1 MKKYI
6 FLLAMAVMAFQFQA
20 CSNSDDAPATVNEP
34 QQEALSVDKIKA
46 GLLPTLTRAEILDGI
61 LSGEITGGTNNEPVE
76 GPMFYEERSSDI
88 VLISVLGTF
97 STIDQDDKVEVYNNL
112 GGAVRTKDGG
122 SFTITYKGKGMH
134 IVGSGITHPQTGF
147 TYHTKLSLDIDD
159 ASLIESCKATIT
171 NIDLSMNTEINW
183 FGSSSTGS
191 VHLSASDIPIVDGLL
206 FTYWKGGIVTD
217 YTYSTSDGLALN
229 LVDNPANYIE
239 VWISFKDGSSVK
251 ARIDR

>member
-1 MKKYI
+1 MKKYVYLI
-6 FLLAMAVMAFQFQA
+6 AMAVLAIQFLS
-20 CSNSDDAPATVNEP
+20 CSKSDDEKVF
-34 QQEALSVDKIKA
+34 QQQDPVMSRSLSDGTEI
-46 GLLPTLTRAEILDGI
+46 PTGAI
-61 LSGEITGGTNNEPVE
+61 GGTDAKPVE
-76 GPMFYEERSSDI
+76 GQMFYEERSSDI

-97 STIDQDDKVEVYNNL
+97 STINQDGVVEVYNNL
-112 GGAVRTKDGG
+112 GGAVQIKDGG
-122 SFTITYKGKGMH
+122 SFTVTNKGKGMH

-191 VHLSASDIPIVDGLL
+191 AHLSASDIPIVDGLL
-206 FTYWKGGIVTD
+206 FTYWKGGTVTD

-229 LVDNPANYIE
+229 LVDNPANYVE
-239 VWISFKDGSSVK
+239 VWISFKDGYSVK

>member
-1 MKKYI
+1 MKKYVYLI
-6 FLLAMAVMAFQFQA
+6 AMAVLAIQFLS
-20 CSNSDDAPATVNEP
+20 CSKSDDEKVL
-34 QQEALSVDKIKA
+34 QQQDPVMSRSLSDGTEI
-46 GLLPTLTRAEILDGI
+46 PTGAI
-61 LSGEITGGTNNEPVE
+61 GGTDAKPVE
-76 GPMFYEERSSDI
+76 GQMFYEERSSDI

-97 STIDQDDKVEVYNNL
+97 STINQDGVVEVYNNL
-112 GGAVRTKDGG
+112 GGAVQIKDGG
-122 SFTITYKGKGMH
+122 SFTVTNKGKGMH

-191 VHLSASDIPIVDGLL
+191 AHLSASDIPIVDGLL
-206 FTYWKGGIVTD
+206 FTYWKGGTVTD

-229 LVDNPANYIE
+229 LVDNPANYVE

-251 ARIDR
+251 ARIDK

>member
-1 MKKYI
+1 MKKYVYLI
-6 FLLAMAVMAFQFQA
+6 AMAVLAIQFLS
-20 CSNSDDAPATVNEP
+20 CSKSDEEKVL
-34 QQEALSVDKIKA
+34 QQQDPVMSRSLSDGTEI
-46 GLLPTLTRAEILDGI
+46 PTGAI
-61 LSGEITGGTNNEPVE
+61 GGTDAKPVE
-76 GPMFYEERSSDI
+76 GQMFYEERSSDI

-97 STIDQDDKVEVYNNL
+97 STIDQDDKVEVNNL
-112 GGAVRTKDGG
+112 GGAVHIKDGG

-191 VHLSASDIPIVDGLL
+191 AHLSASDIPIVDGLL
-206 FTYWKGGIVTD
+206 FTYWKGGTVTD

-229 LVDNPANYIE
+229 LVDNPANYVE

-251 ARIDR
+251 ARMGR

>member
-1 MKKYI
+1 MKKYVYLI
-6 FLLAMAVMAFQFQA
+6 AMAVLAIQFLS
-20 CSNSDDAPATVNEP
+20 CSKSDDEKVL
-34 QQEALSVDKIKA
+34 QQQDPVMSRSLSDGTGI
-46 GLLPTLTRAEILDGI
+46 PTGAI
-61 LSGEITGGTNNEPVE
+61 GGTDAKPVE
-76 GPMFYEERSSDI
+76 GQMFYEERSSDI

-97 STIDQDDKVEVYNNL
+97 STINQDGVVEVYNNL
-112 GGAVRTKDGG
+112 GGAVQIKDGG
-122 SFTITYKGKGMH
+122 SFTVTNKGKGMH

-183 FGSSSTGS
+183 FGTSSTGS
-191 VHLSASDIPIVDGLL
+191 AHLSASDIPIVDGLL
-206 FTYWKGGIVTD
+206 FTYWKGGTVTD

-229 LVDNPANYIE
+229 LVDNPANYVE

-251 ARIDR
+251 ARIDK

>member
-1 MKKYI
+1 MKKYVYLI
-6 FLLAMAVMAFQFQA
+6 AMAVLAIQFLS
-20 CSNSDDAPATVNEP
+20 CSKSDDEKVL
-34 QQEALSVDKIKA
+34 QQQDPVMSRSLSDGTGI
-46 GLLPTLTRAEILDGI
+46 PTGAI
-61 LSGEITGGTNNEPVE
+61 GGTDAKPVE
-76 GPMFYEERSSDI
+76 GQMFYEERSSDI

-147 TYHTKLSLDIDD
+147 TYHFKLSLDIDD

-191 VHLSASDIPIVDGLL
+191 AHLSASDIPIVDGLL
-206 FTYWKGGIVTD
+206 FTYWKGGTVTD

-229 LVDNPANYIE
+229 LVDNPANYVE

-251 ARIDR
+251 ARIDK

>member
-1 MKKYI
+1 MKKYVYLI
-6 FLLAMAVMAFQFQA
+6 AMAVLTIQFLS
-20 CSNSDDAPATVNEP
+20 CSKSDDEKVL
-34 QQEALSVDKIKA
+34 QQQDPVMSRSLSDGTEI
-46 GLLPTLTRAEILDGI
+46 PTGAI
-61 LSGEITGGTNNEPVE
+61 GGTDAKPVE
-76 GPMFYEERSSDI
+76 GQMFYEERSSDI

-97 STIDQDDKVEVYNNL
+97 STINQDGVVEVYNNL
-112 GGAVRTKDGG
+112 GGAVQIKDGG
-122 SFTITYKGKGMH
+122 SFTVTNKGKGMH
-134 IVGSGITHPQTGF
+134 IVGSGITHPQSGF

-191 VHLSASDIPIVDGLL
+191 AHLSASDIPIVDGLL
-206 FTYWKGGIVTD
+206 FTYWKGGTVTD

-229 LVDNPANYIE
+229 LVDNPANYVE

-251 ARIDR
+251 ARIDK

>member
-1 MKKYI
+1 MKKYVYLI
-6 FLLAMAVMAFQFQA
+6 AMAVLAIQFLS
-20 CSNSDDAPATVNEP
+20 CSKSDDEKVL
-34 QQEALSVDKIKA
+34 QQQDPVMSRSLSDGTEI
-46 GLLPTLTRAEILDGI
+46 PTGAI
-61 LSGEITGGTNNEPVE
+61 GGTDAKPVE
-76 GPMFYEERSSDI
+76 GQMFYEERSSDI

-97 STIDQDDKVEVYNNL
+97 STINQDGVVEVYNNL
-112 GGAVRTKDGG
+112 GGAVQIKDGG
-122 SFTITYKGKGMH
+122 SFTVTNKGKGMH

-183 FGSSSTGS
+183 FGLSSTGS
-191 VHLSASDIPIVDGLL
+191 AHLSASDIPIVDGLL
-206 FTYWKGGIVTD
+206 FTYWKGGTVTD

-229 LVDNPANYIE
+229 LVDNPANYVE

-251 ARIDR
+251 ARIDK

>member
-1 MKKYI
+1 MKKYVYLI
-6 FLLAMAVMAFQFQA
+6 AMAVLAIQFLS
-20 CSNSDDAPATVNEP
+20 CSKSDDEKVL
-34 QQEALSVDKIKA
+34 QQQNPVMSRSLSDGTEI
-46 GLLPTLTRAEILDGI
+46 PTGAI
-61 LSGEITGGTNNEPVE
+61 GGTDAKPVE
-76 GPMFYEERSSDI
+76 GQMFYEERSSDI

-112 GGAVRTKDGG
+112 GGAVQTKDGG

-183 FGSSSTGS
+183 FGTSSTGS
-191 VHLSASDIPIVDGLL
+191 AHLSASDIPIVDGLL
-206 FTYWKGGIVTD
+206 FTYWKGGTVTD

-251 ARIDR
+251 ARIDK

>member
-1 MKKYI
+1 MKKYVYLI
-6 FLLAMAVMAFQFQA
+6 AMAVLAIQFLS
-20 CSNSDDAPATVNEP
+20 CSKSDDEKVL
-34 QQEALSVDKIKA
+34 QQQDPVMSRSLSDGTEI
-46 GLLPTLTRAEILDGI
+46 PTGAI
-61 LSGEITGGTNNEPVE
+61 GGTDAKPVE
-76 GPMFYEERSSDI
+76 GQMFYEERSSDI

-112 GGAVRTKDGG
+112 GGAVQTKDGG

-134 IVGSGITHPQTGF
+134 IVGSGITHPLSGF

-191 VHLSASDIPIVDGLL
+191 AHLSASDIPIVDGLL
-206 FTYWKGGIVTD
+206 FTYWKGGTVTD

-229 LVDNPANYIE
+229 LVDNPANYVE
-239 VWISFKDGSSVK
+239 VWISFKDGYSVK

>member
-1 MKKYI
+1 MKKYVYLI
-6 FLLAMAVMAFQFQA
+6 AMAVLAIQFLS
-20 CSNSDDAPATVNEP
+20 CSKSDDEKVL
-34 QQEALSVDKIKA
+34 QQQDPVMSRSLSDGTEI
-46 GLLPTLTRAEILDGI
+46 PTGAI
-61 LSGEITGGTNNEPVE
+61 GGTDAKPVE
-76 GPMFYEERSSDI
+76 GQMFYEERSSDI

-112 GGAVRTKDGG
+112 GGAVQTKDGG

-134 IVGSGITHPQTGF
+134 IVGSGITHPQSGF

-183 FGSSSTGS
+183 FGTSSTGS
-191 VHLSASDIPIVDGLL
+191 AHLSASDIPIVDGLL
-206 FTYWKGGIVTD
+206 FTYWKGGTVTD
-217 YTYSTSDGLALN
+217 YTYSTSDGLTLN
-229 LVDNPANYIE
+229 LVDNPANYVE
-239 VWISFKDGSSVK
+239 VWISFKDGYSVK

>member
-1 MKKYI
+1 MKKYVYLI
-6 FLLAMAVMAFQFQA
+6 AMAVLAIQFLS
-20 CSNSDDAPATVNEP
+20 CSKSDDEKVL
-34 QQEALSVDKIKA
+34 QQQDPVMSRSLSDGTEI
-46 GLLPTLTRAEILDGI
+46 PTGAI
-61 LSGEITGGTNNEPVE
+61 GGTDAKPVE
-76 GPMFYEERSSDI
+76 GQMFYEERSSDI

-97 STIDQDDKVEVYNNL
+97 STIDQDDKVEVNNL
-112 GGAVRTKDGG
+112 GGAVHIKDGG

-191 VHLSASDIPIVDGLL
+191 AHLSASDIPIVDGLL
-206 FTYWKGGIVTD
+206 FTYWKGGTVTD

-251 ARIDR
+251 ARIDK

>member
-1 MKKYI
+1 MKKYVYLI
-6 FLLAMAVMAFQFQA
+6 AMAVLAIQFLS
-20 CSNSDDAPATVNEP
+20 CSKSDDEKVL
-34 QQEALSVDKIKA
+34 QQQNPVMSRSLSDGTEI
-46 GLLPTLTRAEILDGI
+46 PTGAI
-61 LSGEITGGTNNEPVE
+61 GGTDAKPVE
-76 GPMFYEERSSDI
+76 GQMFYEERSSDI

-97 STIDQDDKVEVYNNL
+97 STIDQDDKVEVYNNI
-112 GGAVRTKDGG
+112 GGAVQTKDGG

-183 FGSSSTGS
+183 FGTSSTGS
-191 VHLSASDIPIVDGLL
+191 AHLSASDIPIVDGLL
-206 FTYWKGGIVTD
+206 FTYWKGGTVTD

-229 LVDNPANYIE
+229 LVDNPANYVE

-251 ARIDR
+251 ARIDK

>member
-1 MKKYI
+1 MKKYVYLI
-6 FLLAMAVMAFQFQA
+6 AMAVLTIQFLS
-20 CSNSDDAPATVNEP
+20 CSKSDEEKVL
-34 QQEALSVDKIKA
+34 QQQSPVMSRSLSDGTEI
-46 GLLPTLTRAEILDGI
+46 PTGAI
-61 LSGEITGGTNNEPVE
+61 GGTDAKPVE
-76 GPMFYEERSSDI
+76 GQMFYEERSSDI

-206 FTYWKGGIVTD
+206 FTYWKGGTVTD

>member
-1 MKKYI
+1 MKKYVYLI
-6 FLLAMAVMAFQFQA
+6 AMAVLAIQFLS
-20 CSNSDDAPATVNEP
+20 CSKNDDEKVLQQQDPVMSRSLSDGTE
-34 QQEALSVDKIKA
+34 I
-46 GLLPTLTRAEILDGI
+46 PTGAI
-61 LSGEITGGTNNEPVE
+61 GGTDAKPVE
-76 GPMFYEERSSDI
+76 GQMFYEERSSDI

-112 GGAVRTKDGG
+112 GGAVQIKDGG
-122 SFTITYKGKGMH
+122 SFTVTNKGKGMH

-191 VHLSASDIPIVDGLL
+191 AHLSASDIPIVDGLL
-206 FTYWKGGIVTD
+206 FTYWKGGTVTD

-229 LVDNPANYIE
+229 LVDNPANYVE

-251 ARIDR
+251 ARIDK

>member
-1 MKKYI
+1 MKKYVYLI
-6 FLLAMAVMAFQFQA
+6 AMAVLAIQFLS
-20 CSNSDDAPATVNEP
+20 CSKNDDEKVLQQQDPVMSRSLSDGTE
-34 QQEALSVDKIKA
+34 I
-46 GLLPTLTRAEILDGI
+46 PTGAI
-61 LSGEITGGTNNEPVE
+61 GGTDAKPVE
-76 GPMFYEERSSDI
+76 GQMFYEERSSDI

-97 STIDQDDKVEVYNNL
+97 STINQDGVVEVYNNL
-112 GGAVRTKDGG
+112 GGAVQIKDGG

-191 VHLSASDIPIVDGLL
+191 AHLSASDIPIVDGLL
-206 FTYWKGGIVTD
+206 FTYWKGGTVTD

-229 LVDNPANYIE
+229 LVDNPANYVE

-251 ARIDR
+251 ARIDK

>member
-1 MKKYI
+1 MKKYVYLI
-6 FLLAMAVMAFQFQA
+6 AMAVLAIQFLS
-20 CSNSDDAPATVNEP
+20 CSKSDDEKVL
-34 QQEALSVDKIKA
+34 QQQDPVMSRSLSDGTEI
-46 GLLPTLTRAEILDGI
+46 PTGAI
-61 LSGEITGGTNNEPVE
+61 GGTDAKPVE
-76 GPMFYEERSSDI
+76 GQMFYEERSSDI

-97 STIDQDDKVEVYNNL
+97 STINQDGVVEVYNNL
-112 GGAVRTKDGG
+112 GGAVQTKDGG

-191 VHLSASDIPIVDGLL
+191 AHLSASDIPIVDGLL
-206 FTYWKGGIVTD
+206 FTYWKGGTVTD

-229 LVDNPANYIE
+229 LVDNPANYVE

-251 ARIDR
+251 ARIDK

>member
-1 MKKYI
+1 MKKYVYLI
-6 FLLAMAVMAFQFQA
+6 AMAVLAIQFLS
-20 CSNSDDAPATVNEP
+20 CSKSDDESVLQHQNPVMSRS
-34 QQEALSVDKIKA
+34 LSDGTEI
-46 GLLPTLTRAEILDGI
+46 PTGAIGGI
-61 LSGEITGGTNNEPVE
+61 DAKPVE
-76 GPMFYEERSSDI
+76 GQMFYEERSSDI

-147 TYHTKLSLDIDD
+147 TYHFKLSLDIDD

-191 VHLSASDIPIVDGLL
+191 AHLSASDIPIVDGLL
-206 FTYWKGGIVTD
+206 FTYWKGGTVTD

>member
-1 MKKYI
+1 MKKYVYLI
-6 FLLAMAVMAFQFQA
+6 AMAVLAIQFLS
-20 CSNSDDAPATVNEP
+20 CSKSDEEKVL
-34 QQEALSVDKIKA
+34 QQQDPVMSRSLSDGTEI
-46 GLLPTLTRAEILDGI
+46 PTGAI
-61 LSGEITGGTNNEPVE
+61 GGTDAKPVE
-76 GPMFYEERSSDI
+76 GQMFYEERSSDI

-97 STIDQDDKVEVYNNL
+97 STINQDGVVEVYNNL
-112 GGAVRTKDGG
+112 GGAVQIKDGG
-122 SFTITYKGKGMH
+122 SFTVTNKGKGMH

-191 VHLSASDIPIVDGLL
+191 AHLSASDIPIVDGLL
-206 FTYWKGGIVTD
+206 FTYWKGGTVTD

-229 LVDNPANYIE
+229 LVDNPANYVE

-251 ARIDR
+251 ARIDK

>member
-1 MKKYI
+1 MRKYVYLI
-6 FLLAMAVMAFQFQA
+6 AMAVLTIQFLS
-20 CSNSDDAPATVNEP
+20 CSRSDDENVL
-34 QQEALSVDKIKA
+34 QQQNPVMSRSLSDGTEI
-46 GLLPTLTRAEILDGI
+46 PTGAI
-61 LSGEITGGTNNEPVE
+61 GGSDTKPIE
-76 GPMFYEERSSDI
+76 GPMFYNENPYDVI
-88 VLISVLGTF
+88 AVACLADCY
-97 STIDQDDKVEVYNNL
+97 TIDQNDSVFLSKDL
-112 GGAVRTKDGG
+112 GGGVLTQDGG
-122 SFTITYKGKGMH
+122 SFVVTLEGEGLH
-134 IVGSGITHPQTGF
+134 IVGTGVSQAADV
-147 TYHTKLSLDIDD
+147 TIYSTLSLDIDD

-191 VHLSASDIPIVDGLL
+191 AHLSASDIPIVDGLL
-206 FTYWKGGIVTD
+206 FTYWKGGTVTD

>member
-1 MKKYI
+1 MKKYVYLI
-6 FLLAMAVMAFQFQA
+6 AMAVLTIQFLS
-20 CSNSDDAPATVNEP
+20 CSKSDEEKVL
-34 QQEALSVDKIKA
+34 QQQSPVMSRSLSDGTEI
-46 GLLPTLTRAEILDGI
+46 PTGAI
-61 LSGEITGGTNNEPVE
+61 GGTDAKPVE
-76 GPMFYEERSSDI
+76 GQMFYEERSSDI

-122 SFTITYKGKGMH
+122 SFTINYKGKGMH

>member
-1 MKKYI
+1 MKKYVYLI
-6 FLLAMAVMAFQFQA
+6 AMAVLAIQFLS
-20 CSNSDDAPATVNEP
+20 CSKSDEEKVL
-34 QQEALSVDKIKA
+34 QQQSPVMSRSLSDGTEI
-46 GLLPTLTRAEILDGI
+46 PTGAI
-61 LSGEITGGTNNEPVE
+61 GGTDAKPVE
-76 GPMFYEERSSDI
+76 GQMFYEERSSDI

-112 GGAVRTKDGG
+112 GGAVQIKDGG

-134 IVGSGITHPQTGF
+134 IVGSGVTHPQTGF
-147 TYHTKLSLDIDD
+147 TYHTTLSLDIDD
-159 ASLIESCKATIT
+159 TSLIESHKATIT

-183 FGSSSTGS
+183 YGSSSTGS
-191 VHLSASDIPIVDGLL
+191 AHLSASDIPIVDALL
-206 FTYWKGGIVTD
+206 FTYWKGGTVTD

-229 LVDNPANYIE
+229 LVDNPANYVE

>member
-1 MKKYI
+1 MKKYVYLI
-6 FLLAMAVMAFQFQA
+6 AMAVLAIQFLS
-20 CSNSDDAPATVNEP
+20 CSKSDDEKVL
-34 QQEALSVDKIKA
+34 QQQNPVMSRSLSDGTEI
-46 GLLPTLTRAEILDGI
+46 PTGAI
-61 LSGEITGGTNNEPVE
+61 GGTDAKPVE
-76 GPMFYEERSSDI
+76 GQMFYEERSSDI

-112 GGAVRTKDGG
+112 GGAVQIKDGG
-122 SFTITYKGKGMH
+122 SFTVTNKGKGMH

-191 VHLSASDIPIVDGLL
+191 AHLSASDIPIVDGLL
-206 FTYWKGGIVTD
+206 FTYWKGGTVTD

-229 LVDNPANYIE
+229 LVDNPANYVE

>member
-1 MKKYI
+1 MKKYVYLI
-6 FLLAMAVMAFQFQA
+6 AMAVLAIQFLS
-20 CSNSDDAPATVNEP
+20 CSKSDDEKVL
-34 QQEALSVDKIKA
+34 QQQDPVMSRSLSDGTEI
-46 GLLPTLTRAEILDGI
+46 PTGAI
-61 LSGEITGGTNNEPVE
+61 GGTDAKPVE
-76 GPMFYEERSSDI
+76 GQMFYEERSSDI

-97 STIDQDDKVEVYNNL
+97 STIDQDDKVEVYNNI
-112 GGAVRTKDGG
+112 GGAVQTKDGG

-191 VHLSASDIPIVDGLL
+191 AHLSASDIPIVDGLL
-206 FTYWKGGIVTD
+206 FTYWKGGTVTD

-239 VWISFKDGSSVK
+239 VWISFKDGYSVK
-251 ARIDR
+251 ARIDK

>member
-1 MKKYI
+1 MKKYVYLI
-6 FLLAMAVMAFQFQA
+6 AMAVLVIQFLS
-20 CSNSDDAPATVNEP
+20 CSKSDDEKVF
-34 QQEALSVDKIKA
+34 QQQDPVMSRSLSDGTEI
-46 GLLPTLTRAEILDGI
+46 PTGAI
-61 LSGEITGGTNNEPVE
+61 GGTDAKPVE
-76 GPMFYEERSSDI
+76 GQMFYEERSSDI

-112 GGAVRTKDGG
+112 GGAVQIKDGG
-122 SFTITYKGKGMH
+122 SFTVTNKGKGMH

-183 FGSSSTGS
+183 FGLSSTGS
-191 VHLSASDIPIVDGLL
+191 AHLSASDIPIVDGLL
-206 FTYWKGGIVTD
+206 FTYWKGGTVTD

-229 LVDNPANYIE
+229 LVDNPANYVE

-251 ARIDR
+251 ARIDK

>member
-1 MKKYI
+1 MKKYVYLI
-6 FLLAMAVMAFQFQA
+6 AMAVLAIQFLS
-20 CSNSDDAPATVNEP
+20 CSKSDDESVLQHQNPVMSRS
-34 QQEALSVDKIKA
+34 LSDGTEI
-46 GLLPTLTRAEILDGI
+46 PTGAIGGI
-61 LSGEITGGTNNEPVE
+61 DAKPVE
-76 GPMFYEERSSDI
+76 GQMFYEERSSDI

-147 TYHTKLSLDIDD
+147 TYHFKLSLDIDD

-191 VHLSASDIPIVDGLL
+191 AHLSASDIPIVDGLL
-206 FTYWKGGIVTD
+206 FTYWKGGTVTD

-229 LVDNPANYIE
+229 LVDNPANYVE

>member
-1 MKKYI
+1 MKKYVYLI
-6 FLLAMAVMAFQFQA
+6 AMAVLAIQFLS
-20 CSNSDDAPATVNEP
+20 CSKSDDEKVL
-34 QQEALSVDKIKA
+34 QQQDPVMSRSLSDGTEI
-46 GLLPTLTRAEILDGI
+46 PTGAI
-61 LSGEITGGTNNEPVE
+61 GGTDAKPVE
-76 GPMFYEERSSDI
+76 GQMFYEERSSDI

-112 GGAVRTKDGG
+112 GGAVQIKDGG
-122 SFTITYKGKGMH
+122 SFTVTNKGKGMH

-191 VHLSASDIPIVDGLL
+191 AHLSASDIPIVDGLL
-206 FTYWKGGIVTD
+206 FTYWKGGTVTD
-217 YTYSTSDGLALN
+217 YTYSTSDGLTLN
-229 LVDNPANYIE
+229 LVDNPANYVE
-239 VWISFKDGSSVK
+239 VWISFKDGYSVK

>member
-1 MKKYI
+1 MKKYVYLI
-6 FLLAMAVMAFQFQA
+6 AMAVLAIQFLS
-20 CSNSDDAPATVNEP
+20 CSKSDDEKVL
-34 QQEALSVDKIKA
+34 QQQNPVMSRSLSDGTEI
-46 GLLPTLTRAEILDGI
+46 PTGAI
-61 LSGEITGGTNNEPVE
+61 GGTDAKPVE
-76 GPMFYEERSSDI
+76 GQMFYEERSSDI

-112 GGAVRTKDGG
+112 GGAVQTKDGG

-171 NIDLSMNTEINW
+171 NIELSMDTEISW
-183 FGSSSTGS
+183 YGTYSTGS
-191 VHLSASDIPIVDGLL
+191 AHLSASDIPIVDGLL
-206 FTYWKGGIVTD
+206 FTYWKGGTVTD

-229 LVDNPANYIE
+229 LVDNPANYVE

-251 ARIDR
+251 ARIDK